1 MKPIDPRLLRYARA
15 TRLFLVAV
23 VGLGAVG
30 AGLVIAQAMLIAEV
44 VVGAFQQ
51 GQSVTELRTPLLLL
65 ASVAVGRSVVA
76 WLTELAA
83 HRASAAVKSELRGR
97 LLDRAAALGPGWLSG
112 QRTGSLVTLATRG
125 VDALDDYFSRYLPQL
140 GLAVVVPV
148 AVLARIVTEDWVSA
162 GIIIGTLPLIP
173 LFMMLIGWATQSRM
187 DGQWRL
193 LSRLSGHFLDVV
205 AGLPTLKVFGRAKAQ
220 AESIRRITGEYRQAT
235 LRTLRIAFLSS
246 FALEL
251 LATLSVALVA
261 VTIGMR
267 LVHGDMDLSIGLVI
281 LILAPEA
288 YLPLRQVGA
297 QYHAAAEGL
306 AAAEEIFTVLET
318 PVLASGTGAVPAG
331 AVAFEGVTVRYPGRS
346 VDAVDDVSFSVEP
359 GETVALVGPSGV
371 GKSTLL
377 NVLLGFVRPTEGRV
391 RIGGADL
398 ADLDLEEWRSRIAW
412 VPQRPHLYAGTI
424 ADNVRLARPDAEE
437 SAVRRALRDAGA
449 LEFVDALP
457 EGADTVLGEDGAGL
471 SAGQRQRLALA
482 RAFLADRPVLLLDEP
497 TAALDGATEAEV
509 VAAVRRLAVGR
520 TVLLVVHRPALLE
533 VADRV
538 VRLEGASSVG
548 HRGDARPTREL
559 RPLTSHPRPPAT
571 RLAQLERGP
580 EGAGVDGSGHGLRGA
595 AEVGRLG
602 SGPEGAEVGR
612 LGSGPEGLRVG
623 RQGSGP
629 EGVGVGP
636 SEREA
641 VGQDPRGRG
650 VLGRVRGLAGDRRG
664 RLGVALLL
672 GTLAVGSAVGLM
684 ATSGWLISR
693 ASQQPPVLYL
703 MVAVTATR
711 AFGIGRAVFRYAER
725 LVSHDAVLRMLA
737 DTRVAVY
744 RRLERLAP
752 AGLRTTRRGDLLT
765 RLVADVDALQDYWLR
780 WLLPAGVAVAV
791 SAASVGFTAWLLPE
805 AGAALAVGL
814 LAAGVG
820 VPLVT
825 ATAARR
831 AERRLAPARAVLA
844 TRVTDLLT
852 GTAEL
857 AVAGALPAR
866 TDAARR
872 ADGTLTRIASRS
884 AAVTALGDGLTA
896 LVSGLTVTA
905 GALLGA
911 QAVSAGRLG
920 GVAMAVVV
928 LTPLAAFEAV
938 LGLPLAVRYRQRVRR
953 SAERV
958 YEVLD
963 APEPVREPER
973 PRQAPASPFPLV
985 LKQLTARYEGQ
996 RREAL
1001 AGFDLTLEQGRRI
1014 AVVGTSG
1021 AGKTTLAQVL
1031 LRFLDPQAGSYT
1043 LAGADACA
1051 VAGDDVRRLV
1061 GLCAQDAH
1069 LFDSSV
1075 RENLLLARK
1084 DAGEADLRGALAR
1097 ARLLDWVEG
1106 LPDGLDT
1113 LVGEH
1118 GARLSGGQRQRLA
1131 LARALLADFP
1141 VLVLDEPAEH
1151 LDLATADA
1159 LTADL
1164 LAATEGRTTLLITHR
1179 LAGLDAVDEVI
1190 VLDAGRVVQRGPY
1203 AELAA
1208 VDGPLRAMARREAEA
1223 ESLVGVG

>member
-1 MKPIDPRLLRYARA
+1 MFHVKPIDPRLLRYARA

-30 AGLVIAQAMLIAEV
+30 AALVIAQAMLIAEV
-44 VVGAFQQ
+44 VVGAFQH
-51 GQSVTELRTPLLLL
+51 GMPVAELRTPLLLL
-65 ASVAVGRSVVA
+65 AAVAAGRALVS
-76 WLTELAA
+76 WLTELGA

-97 LLDRAAALGPGWLSG
+97 LLERAVALGPGWLSG
-112 QRTGSLVTLATRG
+112 QRTGSLVALATRG

-162 GIIIGTLPLIP
+162 AIIVATLPLIP
-173 LFMMLIGWATQSRM
+173 VFMILIGWATQSRM
-187 DGQWRL
+187 DHQWRL

-220 AESIRRITGEYRQAT
+220 AESIKRITGEYRQAT
-235 LRTLRIAFLSS
+235 MRTLRIAFISS

-251 LATLSVALVA
+251 LSTLSVALVA

-267 LVHGDMDLSIGLVI
+267 LVHGEMDLYIGLVI
-281 LILAPEA
+281 LVLAPEA

-306 AAAEEIFTVLET
+306 AAAEEIFAVLET
-318 PVLASGTGAVPAG
+318 PVPASGTAAVPAG
-331 AVAFEGVTVRYPGRS
+331 RIAFEGLTIRYPGRAEN
-346 VDAVDDVSFSVEP
+346 AVSDVSFAVEP
-359 GETVALVGPSGV
+359 GETVALVGPSGA

-377 NVLLGFVRPTEGRV
+377 HALLGFVPVDGGRV
-391 RIGGADL
+391 RVGGTDL
-398 ADLDLEEWRSRIAW
+398 ADVDLEQWRSRIAW
-412 VPQRPHLYAGTI
+412 VPQRPQLFAGTI
-424 ADNVRLARPDAEE
+424 AANVRLARPDADDD
-437 SAVRRALRDAGA
+437 AVRQALEDAGA
-449 LEFVDALP
+449 LEFVDVLP
-457 EGADTVLGEDGAGL
+457 TGIDTELGEDGAGL

-509 VAAVRRLAVGR
+509 VEAVRRLAVGR
-520 TVLLVVHRPALLE
+520 TVLLVVHRPALLG

-538 VRLEGASSVG
+538 VRVEEAVG
-548 HRGDARPTREL
+548 
-559 RPLTSHPRPPAT
+559 
-571 RLAQLERGP
+571 
-580 EGAGVDGSGHGLRGA
+580 GAGVGETVVCDITLTEQVIAEPVVPVAPIAHAEA
-595 AEVGRLG
+595 AEPVAPPEPAAPSKPSTLDRLSKSPSLDRLSKPASLNEPSSSVLTRVRAM
-602 SGPEGAEVGR
+602 SGP
-612 LGSGPEGLRVG
+612 
-623 RQGSGP
+623 
-629 EGVGVGP
+629 
-636 SEREA
+636 
-641 VGQDPRGRG
+641 
-650 VLGRVRGLAGDRRG
+650 RRG
-664 RLGVALLL
+664 RLGLALLL
-672 GTLAVGSAVGLM
+672 GSLALGSAVGLM

-752 AGLRTTRRGDLLT
+752 AGLRRTRRGDLLS

-780 WLLPAGVAVAV
+780 WLLPAG
-791 SAASVGFTAWLLPE
+791 SAALVSTASVAFTTWLLPE

-814 LAAGVG
+814 VAAGVG

-825 ATAARR
+825 GAVARR
-831 AERRLAPARAVLA
+831 AERRLAPARGVLA

-857 AVAGALPAR
+857 TVAGALPAR
-866 TDAARR
+866 TAEARR
-872 ADGTLTRIASRS
+872 ADGTLTRIASR
-884 AAVTALGDGLTA
+884 AATATALGDGLTA
-896 LVSGLTVTA
+896 LISGLTVAAAALA
-905 GALLGA
+905 GAQGVA
-911 QAVSAGRLG
+911 DGRLN

-938 LGLPLAVRYRQRVRR
+938 LGLPLAVQYRQRVRR

-963 APEPVREPER
+963 APEPVREPQQ

-985 LKQLTARYEGQ
+985 LRGLTARHAGQ
-996 RREAL
+996 DRDAL
-1001 AGFDLTLEQGRRI
+1001 TGLDLTLDEGRRI
-1014 AVVGTSG
+1014 AVVGPSG
-1021 AGKTTLAQVL
+1021 SGKTTLAQTL
-1031 LRFLDPQAGSYT
+1031 LRFLDAGAGSYT
-1043 LAGADACA
+1043 LAGVDAYA
-1051 VAGDDVRRLV
+1051 LDGDDVRRLV

-1075 RENLLLARK
+1075 RENLLLAK
-1084 DAGEADLRGALAR
+1084 KGAGEDELRDALRR
-1097 ARLLDWVEG
+1097 ARLLDWADS

-1118 GARLSGGQRQRLA
+1118 GARMSGGQRQRLA

-1141 VLVLDEPAEH
+1141 VLILDEPAEH
-1151 LDLATADA
+1151 LDLPTADA

-1179 LAGLDAVDEVI
+1179 LAGLEAVDEVV
-1190 VLDAGRVVQRGPY
+1190 VLDQGLVAQRGTY

-1208 VDGPLRAMARREAEA
+1208 VPGPLRRMVEREAEA
-1223 ESLVGVG
+1223 ESLVGAA

>member
-15 TRLFLVAV
+15 TRFFLMAV
-23 VGLGAVG
+23 VGLGAAG
-30 AGLVIAQAMLIAEV
+30 AALVIAQAMLIAEV
-44 VVGAFQQ
+44 VVGAFQH
-51 GQSVTELRTPLLLL
+51 GHSASELRTPLVLL
-65 ASVAVGRSVVA
+65 VAVAIGRAVVS

-97 LLDRAAALGPGWLSG
+97 LLERAAALGPGWLSG
-112 QRTGSLVTLATRG
+112 QRTGSLVALATRG

-162 GIIIGTLPLIP
+162 AIIVVTLPLIP
-173 LFMMLIGWATQSRM
+173 VFMALIGWATRSQM
-187 DGQWRL
+187 DRQWRL

-235 LRTLRIAFLSS
+235 MRTLRIAFLSS

-251 LATLSVALVA
+251 LATISVALVA

-267 LVHGDMDLSIGLVI
+267 LVHGDMDLYVGLVI
-281 LILAPEA
+281 LVLAPEA

-306 AAAEEIFTVLET
+306 AAAEEIFSVLET
-318 PVLASGTGAVPAG
+318 PVPTTGSL
-331 AVAFEGVTVRYPGRS
+331 VAPEGEIGFEGVTVRYPGRS
-346 VDAVDDVSFSVEP
+346 GDAVSDVSFTVEP

-377 NVLLGFVRPTEGRV
+377 NVLLGFVEPVAGRV
-391 RIGGADL
+391 RIGGVDL
-398 ADLDLEEWRSRIAW
+398 AEADVEEWRSRVAW
-412 VPQRPHLYAGTI
+412 VPQRPHLYAGSI
-424 ADNVRLARPDAEE
+424 AENVRLARLDADDA
-437 SAVRRALRDAGA
+437 AVRRALADAGA

-457 EGADTVLGEDGAGL
+457 DGVGTLLGEDGSGL

-497 TAALDGATEAEV
+497 TASLDGATEAEV

-538 VRLEGASSVG
+538 VRLEAAASVVATGSVHG
-548 HRGDARPTREL
+548 EGVKELPTVE
-559 RPLTSHPRPPAT
+559 
-571 RLAQLERGP
+571 
-580 EGAGVDGSGHGLRGA
+580 
-595 AEVGRLG
+595 
-602 SGPEGAEVGR
+602 
-612 LGSGPEGLRVG
+612 PEGL
-623 RQGSGP
+623 P
-629 EGVGVGP
+629 AAATE
-636 SEREA
+636 EA
-641 VGQDPRGRG
+641 HAAPPRRGG
-650 VLGRVRGLAGDRRG
+650 VLARVRATAGPRSG
-664 RLGVALLL
+664 RFALALLL
-672 GTLAVGSAVGLM
+672 GSLALGSAVGLM

-693 ASQQPPVLYL
+693 ASQQPPVMYL
-703 MVAVTATR
+703 MLAVTATR

-752 AGLRTTRRGDLLT
+752 AGLRTVRRGDLLS

-780 WLLPAGVAVAV
+780 WLLPAGAALLV

-805 AGAALAVGL
+805 AGAALAAGL

-820 VPLVT
+820 VPLLTGAV
-825 ATAARR
+825 ARR
-831 AERRLAPARAVLA
+831 AEHRLSPARGALA

-852 GTAEL
+852 GTPEL
-857 AVAGALPAR
+857 TVAGALPTR
-866 TDAARR
+866 TAEARR
-872 ADGTLTRIASRS
+872 ADTVLTRIASR
-884 AAVTALGDGLTA
+884 AATATALGDGLTA
-896 LVSGLTVTA
+896 LATGLTVA
-905 GALLGA
+905 AAALVGA
-911 QAVSAGRLG
+911 QAVADGRLS

-938 LGLPLAVRYRQRVRR
+938 LGLPLAVQYRQRVRR

-963 APEPVREPER
+963 APDPVREPEV
-973 PRQAPASPFPLV
+973 PQPVPASPFPLRV
-985 LKQLTARYEGQ
+985 RGLRARHAGQ
-996 RREAL
+996 DRDAL
-1001 AGFDLTLEQGRRI
+1001 AGLDLTLEQGRRV
-1014 AVVGTSG
+1014 AVVGPSG
-1021 AGKTTLAQVL
+1021 SGKTTLAQVL
-1031 LRFLDPQAGSYT
+1031 LRFLDAEAGTYT
-1043 LAGADACA
+1043 LGGTDAYGMD
-1051 VAGDDVRRLV
+1051 GDDVRRLV

-1069 LFDSSV
+1069 LFDSTV

-1084 DAGEADLRGALAR
+1084 NATETELRDALAR
-1097 ARLLDWVEG
+1097 ARLLEWADG

-1113 LVGEH
+1113 LIGEH

-1151 LDLATADA
+1151 LDLPTADA

-1179 LAGLDAVDEVI
+1179 LAGLAAVDEVI
-1190 VLDAGRVVQRGPY
+1190 VLAAGRVAQRGAY
-1203 AELAA
+1203 AELS
-1208 VDGPLRAMARREAEA
+1208 VVEGPFREMLEREAA
-1223 ESLVGVG
+1223 GDLLAGAAAR

>member
-15 TRLFLVAV
+15 TRHFLMAV

-30 AGLVIAQAMLIAEV
+30 AVLVIAQAMLIAEV
-44 VVGAFQQ
+44 VVGAFEQ
-51 GQSVTELRTPLLLL
+51 GKPVAELRTPLLLL
-65 ASVAVGRSVVA
+65 VAVALGRALIA
-76 WLTELAA
+76 WLTELSA
-83 HRASAAVKSELRGR
+83 HRAGAAVKSELRSR
-97 LLDRAAALGPGWLSG
+97 LLERAARLGPGWLSG
-112 QRTGSLVTLATRG
+112 QRTGSLIALATRG

-162 GIIIGTLPLIP
+162 AIIVGTLPLIP
-173 LFMMLIGWATQSRM
+173 VFMMLIGWATQSRM
-187 DGQWRL
+187 DRQWRL

-235 LRTLRIAFLSS
+235 MRTLRIAFISS

-267 LVHGDMDLSIGLVI
+267 LVHGEMDLYTGLVI
-281 LILAPEA
+281 LVLAPEA

-297 QYHAAAEGL
+297 QFHAAAEGL
-306 AAAEEIFTVLET
+306 AAAEEIFEVLET
-318 PVLASGTGAVPAG
+318 PLPVSGTGAVPAG
-331 AVAFEGVTVRYPGRS
+331 DVAFEGVTVRYPGRS
-346 VDAVDDVSFSVEP
+346 GDAVSDVSFTVAP
-359 GETVALVGPSGV
+359 GETVALVGPSGA

-377 NVLLGFVRPTEGRV
+377 NALLGFVPPTEGRV
-391 RIGGADL
+391 SVGGADL
-398 ADLDLEEWRSRIAW
+398 ADIDLEQWRSRIAW
-412 VPQRPHLYAGTI
+412 VPQHPHLYAGTI
-424 ADNVRLARPDAEE
+424 AENVRLACPDADDA
-437 SAVRRALRDAGA
+437 AVRRALGDAGA

-457 EGADTVLGEDGAGL
+457 AGAGTVLGEDGVGL

-482 RAFLADRPVLLLDEP
+482 RAFVADRPVLLLDEP
-497 TAALDGATEAEV
+497 TAALDGETEAEV
-509 VAAVRRLAVGR
+509 VAAVRRLAAGR
-520 TVLLVVHRPALLE
+520 TVLLVVHRPALLA

-538 VRLEGASSVG
+538 VRLEATDTV
-548 HRGDARPTREL
+548 ARAE
-559 RPLTSHPRPPAT
+559 A
-571 RLAQLERGP
+571 RGP
-580 EGAGVDGSGHGLRGA
+580 AAAPQPSGMVAEGHVVDAVQETRTAPAGG
-595 AEVGRLG
+595 
-602 SGPEGAEVGR
+602 
-612 LGSGPEGLRVG
+612 
-623 RQGSGP
+623 
-629 EGVGVGP
+629 
-636 SEREA
+636 
-641 VGQDPRGRG
+641 G
-650 VLGRVRGLAGDRRG
+650 VLARVRDMAGARRG
-664 RLGVALLL
+664 RLGLALLL
-672 GTLAVGSAVGLM
+672 GSLALGSAVGLM

-703 MVAVTATR
+703 MMAVTATR

-780 WLLPAGVAVAV
+780 WLLPAASAVVV
-791 SAASVGFTAWLLPE
+791 SAGSVAFTAWLLPE
-805 AGAALAVGL
+805 AGAVLAAGL
-814 LAAGVG
+814 LAAGAG
-820 VPLVT
+820 VPLITGAV
-825 ATAARR
+825 ARR
-831 AERRLAPARAVLA
+831 AERRLAPARGVLA
-844 TRVTDLLT
+844 TRAADLLT

-857 AVAGALPAR
+857 TLAGALPAR
-866 TDAARR
+866 TAAVRE
-872 ADGTLTRIASRS
+872 ADSVLTRIASR
-884 AAVTALGDGLTA
+884 AATATSLGGGLTA
-896 LVSGLTVTA
+896 LVSGLTVA
-905 GALLGA
+905 AAALVGA
-911 QAVSAGRLG
+911 QAVDAGRLS
-920 GVAMAVVV
+920 GVTMAVVV

-938 LGLPLAVRYRQRVRR
+938 LGLPLAVQYRQRVRR

-963 APEPVREPER
+963 APEPVREPEL
-973 PRQAPASPFPLV
+973 PRQAPVSPFPLV
-985 LKQLTARYEGQ
+985 LRGLSARHTGQ
-996 RREAL
+996 DRDAL
-1001 AGFDLTLEQGRRI
+1001 AGVDLMVEQGRRI
-1014 AVVGTSG
+1014 AVVGPSG
-1021 AGKTTLAQVL
+1021 SGKTTLAQVL
-1031 LRFLDPQAGSYT
+1031 LRFLDCGAGSYT
-1043 LAGADACA
+1043 VGGVDAYA
-1051 VAGDDVRRLV
+1051 LNGDDIRRLV

-1075 RENLLLARK
+1075 RENLLLAKK
-1084 DAGEADLRGALAR
+1084 DATEDDLRDALAR
-1097 ARLLDWVEG
+1097 VRLLEWADG
-1106 LPDGLDT
+1106 LSDGLDT

-1151 LDLATADA
+1151 LDLPTADA

-1179 LAGLDAVDEVI
+1179 LAGLDAVDEVV
-1190 VLDAGRVVQRGPY
+1190 VLDEGRVVQRGAY

-1208 VDGPLRAMARREAEA
+1208 EEGALREMVEREEAAEL
-1223 ESLVGVG
+1223 LVGLR

>member
-30 AGLVIAQAMLIAEV
+30 AGLVIAQAMLVAEI
-44 VVGAFQQ
+44 VVGAFQH
-51 GQSVTELRTPLLLL
+51 GESATGLRTPLLLL
-65 ASVAVGRSVVA
+65 AAVAVGRSLVA

-83 HRASAAVKSELRGR
+83 HRAGAAVKSELRGR

-162 GIIIGTLPLIP
+162 AIIVGTLPLIP

-187 DGQWRL
+187 DRQWRL

-267 LVHGDMDLSIGLVI
+267 LVHGDMDLYIGLVI
-281 LILAPEA
+281 LVLAPEA

-306 AAAEEIFTVLET
+306 AAAEEIFSVLET
-318 PVLASGTGAVPAG
+318 PVPASGTGAVPAG
-331 AVAFEGVTVRYPGRS
+331 ALAFEDVGVRYPGRS
-346 VDAVDDVSFSVEP
+346 SDAVTGVSFRVEP
-359 GETVALVGPSGV
+359 GETVALVGPSGA

-377 NVLLGFVRPTEGRV
+377 SVLLGFVRPTGGRV
-391 RIGGADL
+391 RVGGADL
-398 ADLDLEEWRSRIAW
+398 AGLDLAEWRSRIAW

-424 ADNVRLARPDAEE
+424 AENVRLARPGADDG
-437 SAVRRALRDAGA
+437 AVRRALRDAGA
-449 LEFVDALP
+449 WEFVAALP
-457 EGADTVLGEDGAGL
+457 DGVDTVLGEDGAGL

-497 TAALDGATEAEV
+497 TAALDGATEADV
-509 VAAVRRLAVGR
+509 VAAVRRLAAGR

-538 VRLEGASSVG
+538 VRLGGAEV
-548 HRGDARPTREL
+548 AK
-559 RPLTSHPRPPAT
+559 PPVDGRT
-571 RLAQLERGP
+571 PPEDEPKGMLPGGP
-580 EGAGVDGSGHGLRGA
+580 ESGPDG
-595 AEVGRLG
+595 GRLG
-602 SGPEGAEVGR
+602 GDAAPAGARAARRDGAPAGASGAGPDGGAG
-612 LGSGPEGLRVG
+612 
-623 RQGSGP
+623 
-629 EGVGVGP
+629 
-636 SEREA
+636 
-641 VGQDPRGRG
+641 PRGRS
-650 VLGRVRGLAGDRRG
+650 VLARVRALGGGARG
-664 RLGVALLL
+664 RLAGALML
-672 GTLAVGSAVGLM
+672 GSLALGSAVGLM
-684 ATSGWLISR
+684 ATSGWLISQ

-752 AGLRTTRRGDLLT
+752 AGLRGTRRGDLLT
-765 RLVADVDALQDYWLR
+765 RLVADVDAFQDYWLR
-780 WLLPAGVAVAV
+780 WLLPAGVAAAV

-805 AGAALAVGL
+805 AGAVLAAGL

-820 VPLVT
+820 VPLL
-825 ATAARR
+825 TAAVARR
-831 AERRLAPARAVLA
+831 TERRLAPARGVLA
-844 TRVTDLLT
+844 TWVTELLT

-857 AVAGALPAR
+857 TVAGALPAR

-872 ADGTLTRIASRS
+872 ADRTLTGIAAR
-884 AAVTALGDGLTA
+884 AAAATGLGDGLTT
-896 LVSGLTVTA
+896 LISGLTVTA
-905 GALLGA
+905 TAVCGA
-911 QAVSAGRLG
+911 QAVAAGRLG

-938 LGLPLAVRYRQRVRR
+938 LGLPLAVRHRQRVRR

-958 YEVLD
+958 YEILD
-963 APEPVREPER
+963 AAEPVREPEQPR
-973 PRQAPASPFPLV
+973 PAPVTPFPVV
-985 LKQLTARYEGQ
+985 LKGVAARYEGQ

-1001 AGFDLTLEQGRRI
+1001 AGLDLTLERGRRI
-1014 AVVGTSG
+1014 AVVGASG
-1021 AGKTTLAQVL
+1021 SGKTTLAQVL
-1031 LRFLDPQAGSYT
+1031 LRFLDPRAGSYT
-1043 LAGADACA
+1043 LAGVDACA
-1051 VAGDDVRRLV
+1051 VAGDHVRRLV

-1084 DAGEADLRGALAR
+1084 DATETELRGALAR
-1097 ARLLDWVEG
+1097 ARLLDWVQS

-1131 LARALLADFP
+1131 LARALLAGFP

-1203 AELAA
+1203 RRLLAE
-1208 VDGPLRAMARREAEA
+1208 DGPLREMAVRESEAEA
-1223 ESLVGVG
+1223 PAGAR

>member
-1 MKPIDPRLLRYARA
+1 MFHVKPIDPRLLRYARA
-15 TRLFLVAV
+15 TRLFLIAV

-30 AGLVIAQAMLIAEV
+30 AVMVIAQAMLIAEA
-44 VVGAFQQ
+44 VVGAFQH
-51 GQSVTELRTPLLLL
+51 GMSAAELRTPLTLL
-65 ASVAVGRSVVA
+65 VAVAIGRAVVA

-97 LLDRAAALGPGWLSG
+97 LLERATELGPDWLSG
-112 QRTGSLVTLATRG
+112 QRTGSLVALATRG

-140 GLAVVVPV
+140 GLAVVVPI

-162 GIIIGTLPLIP
+162 AIIVGTLPLIP
-173 LFMMLIGWATQSRM
+173 IFMMLIGWATQSRM
-187 DGQWRL
+187 DRQWRM

-220 AESIRRITGEYRQAT
+220 AESIRRITDEYRRAT
-235 LRTLRIAFLSS
+235 MRTLRIAFISS

-251 LATLSVALVA
+251 LSTLSVALVA

-267 LVHGDMDLSIGLVI
+267 LVHGDMHLYDGLVI
-281 LILAPEA
+281 LVLAPEA

-306 AAAEEIFTVLET
+306 SAAEEIFEVLET
-318 PVLASGTGAVPAG
+318 PAPASGSAAVPTGAVS
-331 AVAFEGVTVRYPGRS
+331 FEGVSVRYPGRS
-346 VDAVDDVSFSVEP
+346 SDAVSDVSFAVEP
-359 GETVALVGPSGV
+359 GETVALVGPSGA

-377 NVLLGFVRPTEGRV
+377 NALLGFVRPAEGRILV
-391 RIGGADL
+391 GGADL
-398 ADLDLEEWRSRIAW
+398 AELDLEEWRSRIAW

-424 ADNVRLARPDAEE
+424 AENVRLARPDADDA
-437 SAVRRALRDAGA
+437 AVRRALGNAGA

-457 EGADTVLGEDGAGL
+457 QGVETVLGEDGVGL

-497 TAALDGATEAEV
+497 TAALDGAAEAAV
-509 VAAVRRLAVGR
+509 VEAVRRLAVGR
-520 TVLLVVHRPALLE
+520 TVLLVVHRPALLG

-538 VRLEGASSVG
+538 VRLSEAVAPVSAEALPKASV
-548 HRGDARPTREL
+548 D
-559 RPLTSHPRPPAT
+559 RPL
-571 RLAQLERGP
+571 E
-580 EGAGVDGSGHGLRGA
+580 
-595 AEVGRLG
+595 
-602 SGPEGAEVGR
+602 
-612 LGSGPEGLRVG
+612 
-623 RQGSGP
+623 
-629 EGVGVGP
+629 
-636 SEREA
+636 
-641 VGQDPRGRG
+641 QDPDSGSASEDAGTVPLTAAKRG
-650 VLGRVRGLAGDRRG
+650 VLARVRAMSGPRRG
-664 RLGVALLL
+664 RLVLALVL
-672 GTLAVGSAVGLM
+672 GSLALGSAVGLM

-752 AGLRTTRRGDLLT
+752 AGLRRTRRGDLLS

-780 WLLPAGVAVAV
+780 WLLPAAAATVV
-791 SAASVGFTAWLLPE
+791 SAGAVGFTAWLLPE
-805 AGAALAVGL
+805 AGAVLAAGL
-814 LAAGVG
+814 LAAGAG
-820 VPLVT
+820 VPFLTGAV
-825 ATAARR
+825 ARR
-831 AERRLAPARAVLA
+831 AERRLAPARGELA

-857 AVAGALPAR
+857 TVAGALPSR
-866 TDAARR
+866 TAEARR
-872 ADGTLTRIASRS
+872 ADGTLTRIASRAAS
-884 AAVTALGDGLTA
+884 ATALGDGLTA
-896 LVSGLTVTA
+896 LICGLTVAATA
-905 GALLGA
+905 LVGA
-911 QAVSAGRLG
+911 QGVADGRLG
-920 GVAMAVVV
+920 GVTMAVVV

-938 LGLPLAVRYRQRVRR
+938 LGLPLAVQYRQRVRK

-963 APEPVREPER
+963 APEPVREPAR
-973 PRQAPASPFPLV
+973 PRQAPASPFPV
-985 LKQLTARYEGQ
+985 AVTGLTARHAGQ
-996 RREAL
+996 DRDAL
-1001 AGFDLTLEQGRRI
+1001 AGLDLTLDKGRRI
-1014 AVVGTSG
+1014 AVVGPSG
-1021 AGKTTLAQVL
+1021 SGKTTLAQVL
-1031 LRFLDPQAGSYT
+1031 LRFLDADAGSYT
-1043 LAGADACA
+1043 LGGVDAHA
-1051 VAGDDVRRLV
+1051 LDGDDVRRLV

-1084 DAGEADLRGALAR
+1084 DATEADLRDALHR
-1097 ARLLDWVEG
+1097 ARLLDWADG

-1151 LDLATADA
+1151 LDLPTADA

-1179 LAGLDAVDEVI
+1179 LAGLEAVDEVV
-1190 VLDAGRVVQRGPY
+1190 VLDEGRLVQRGTF

-1208 VDGPLRAMARREAEA
+1208 GDGPLRGMVEREEQADL
-1223 ESLVGVG
+1223 LVGAP

>member
-15 TRLFLVAV
+15 TRGFLVAV
-23 VGLGAVG
+23 VALGAVG
-30 AGLVIAQAMLIAEV
+30 AGLVIAQAMLIAEI
-44 VVGAFQQ
+44 VVGAFQHRMAVS
-51 GQSVTELRTPLLLL
+51 GLVTPLLLL
-65 ASVAVGRSVVA
+65 VVVAVGRALVG

-97 LLDRAAALGPGWLSG
+97 LLERSAQLGPGWLSG
-112 QRTGSLVTLATRG
+112 QRTGSLVALATRG

-162 GIIIGTLPLIP
+162 AIIVGTLPLIP
-173 LFMMLIGWATQSRM
+173 VFMVLIGWATQSRM
-187 DGQWRL
+187 DRQWRL

-220 AESIRRITGEYRQAT
+220 AESIRRITGEYRRAT
-235 LRTLRIAFLSS
+235 MRTLRIAFISS

-251 LATLSVALVA
+251 LATISVALVA

-267 LVHGDMDLSIGLVI
+267 LVHGEMDLYIGLVI

-306 AAAEEIFTVLET
+306 AAAEEIFAVLET
-318 PVLASGTGAVPAG
+318 SVPAPGSKAVREG
-331 AVAFEGVTVRYPGRS
+331 ALAFEGVTVRYPGRS
-346 VDAVDDVSFSVEP
+346 ADAVSEVSFTVEP
-359 GETVALVGPSGV
+359 GETVALVGPSGA

-377 NVLLGFVRPTEGRV
+377 HVLLGFVPPAEGRV
-391 RIGGADL
+391 RVGGVDLAEADL
-398 ADLDLEEWRSRIAW
+398 EQWRSRVAW
-412 VPQRPHLYAGTI
+412 VPQRPHLFAGTI
-424 ADNVRLARPDAEE
+424 AENVRLARPDADDE
-437 SAVRRALRDAGA
+437 AVRRALRDAGA

-457 EGADTVLGEDGAGL
+457 EGVGTRLGEDGTGL

-509 VAAVRRLAVGR
+509 VAAVRRLAAGR
-520 TVLLVVHRPALLE
+520 TVLLVVHRPALLG

-538 VRLEGASSVG
+538 VRLAEPEATAAPSAPAALHGARSAEAELPVPAMSAVPVVPAVSV
-548 HRGDARPTREL
+548 DE
-559 RPLTSHPRPPAT
+559 PA
-571 RLAQLERGP
+571 
-580 EGAGVDGSGHGLRGA
+580 SG
-595 AEVGRLG
+595 
-602 SGPEGAEVGR
+602 
-612 LGSGPEGLRVG
+612 
-623 RQGSGP
+623 
-629 EGVGVGP
+629 
-636 SEREA
+636 
-641 VGQDPRGRG
+641 G
-650 VLGRVRGLAGDRRG
+650 VLARVRAMSGARRG
-664 RLGVALLL
+664 RLGLALLL
-672 GTLAVGSAVGLM
+672 GSLALGSAVGLM

-737 DTRVAVY
+737 DTRVAVF

-752 AGLRTTRRGDLLT
+752 AGLREARRGDLLS

-780 WLLPAGVAVAV
+780 WLLPAGAAVVV

-805 AGAALAVGL
+805 AGAVLAAGL
-814 LAAGVG
+814 LAAGAG
-820 VPLVT
+820 VPLITGAV
-825 ATAARR
+825 ARR
-831 AERRLAPARAVLA
+831 AEHRLAPARGVLA

-857 AVAGALPAR
+857 TVAGALPAR
-866 TDAARR
+866 TAEARE
-872 ADGTLTRIASRS
+872 ADGALTRIASR
-884 AAVTALGDGLTA
+884 AATATALGDGLTA

-905 GALLGA
+905 AALLGA
-911 QAVSAGRLG
+911 QAVAAGRLD
-920 GVAMAVVV
+920 GVTMAVVV

-938 LGLPLAVRYRQRVRR
+938 LGLPLAVQYRQRVRR

-963 APEPVREPER
+963 APEPVREPEQ
-973 PRQAPASPFPLV
+973 PRQSPASPFPLQV
-985 LKQLTARYEGQ
+985 RGLTARHVGQ
-996 RREAL
+996 ERHAL
-1001 AGFDLTLEQGRRI
+1001 AGLDLTLEEGRRV
-1014 AVVGTSG
+1014 AVVGASG
-1021 AGKTTLAQVL
+1021 SGKTTLAQVL
-1031 LRFLDPQAGSYT
+1031 LRFLDAEAGSYT
-1043 LAGADACA
+1043 LAGVDAYA
-1051 VAGDDVRRLV
+1051 LLGDDVRGLV

-1069 LFDSSV
+1069 LFDSSL

-1084 DAGEADLRGALAR
+1084 DATEDELRGALGR
-1097 ARLLDWVEG
+1097 ARLLKWADS

-1131 LARALLADFP
+1131 LARALLAGFP

-1151 LDLATADA
+1151 LDLPTADA

-1179 LAGLDAVDEVI
+1179 LAGLEAVDEVL
-1190 VLDAGRVVQRGPY
+1190 VLEHGRVVQRGPY
-1203 AELAA
+1203 AELVSA
-1208 VDGPLRAMARREAEA
+1208 DGPLRDMAEREAAA
-1223 ESLVGVG
+1223 ESLVGAP

>member
-1 MKPIDPRLLRYARA
+1 MLRYARA
-15 TRLFLVAV
+15 TRVFLVAV
-23 VGLGAVG
+23 VALGAVG

-44 VVGAFQQ
+44 VVGAFQHRMAV
-51 GQSVTELRTPLLLL
+51 SELGTPLLLL
-65 ASVAVGRSVVA
+65 VAVAVGRALVG

-97 LLDRAAALGPGWLSG
+97 LLERSAQLGPGWLSG
-112 QRTGSLVTLATRG
+112 QRTGSLVALATRG

-162 GIIIGTLPLIP
+162 AIIVGTLPLIP
-173 LFMMLIGWATQSRM
+173 VFMVLIGWATQSRM
-187 DGQWRL
+187 DRQWRL

-220 AESIRRITGEYRQAT
+220 AESIRRITGEYRHAT
-235 LRTLRIAFLSS
+235 MRTLRIAFISS

-251 LATLSVALVA
+251 LATISVALVA

-267 LVHGDMDLSIGLVI
+267 LVHGEMDLYIGLVI

-306 AAAEEIFTVLET
+306 AAAEEIFEVLET
-318 PVLASGTGAVPAG
+318 PVPASGSGAVPAG
-331 AVAFEGVTVRYPGRS
+331 ALAFEGVTVRYPGRS
-346 VDAVDDVSFSVEP
+346 AEAVSDVSFTVEP
-359 GETVALVGPSGV
+359 GETVALVGPSGA

-377 NVLLGFVRPTEGRV
+377 HVLLGFVPPAEGRV
-391 RIGGADL
+391 RVGGADL
-398 ADLDLEEWRSRIAW
+398 ADVDLEQWRSRIAW

-424 ADNVRLARPDAEE
+424 AENVRLARPEADDD
-437 SAVRRALRDAGA
+437 AVRRALRDAGA
-449 LEFVDALP
+449 LEFVEALP

-509 VAAVRRLAVGR
+509 VAAVRRLAAGR
-520 TVLLVVHRPALLE
+520 TVLLVVHRPALLG

-538 VRLEGASSVG
+538 VRLAEPETAAVPVASAAVRIPGTVSVE
-548 HRGDARPTREL
+548 AELPSAVSPTE
-559 RPLTSHPRPPAT
+559 PGSSPAS
-571 RLAQLERGP
+571 
-580 EGAGVDGSGHGLRGA
+580 D
-595 AEVGRLG
+595 
-602 SGPEGAEVGR
+602 
-612 LGSGPEGLRVG
+612 
-623 RQGSGP
+623 
-629 EGVGVGP
+629 
-636 SEREA
+636 
-641 VGQDPRGRG
+641 G
-650 VLGRVRGLAGDRRG
+650 VLARVRAMSGARRG
-664 RLGVALLL
+664 RLGLALLL
-672 GTLAVGSAVGLM
+672 GSLALGSAVGLM

-737 DTRVAVY
+737 DTRVAVF

-752 AGLRTTRRGDLLT
+752 AGLRRTRRGDLLS

-780 WLLPAGVAVAV
+780 WLLPAGAAVVV

-805 AGAALAVGL
+805 AGAVLAAGL
-814 LAAGVG
+814 LAAGAG

-825 ATAARR
+825 GAVARR
-831 AERRLAPARAVLA
+831 AEHRLAPARGVLA
-844 TRVTDLLT
+844 TRVADLLT

-857 AVAGALPAR
+857 TVAGALPAR
-866 TDAARR
+866 TTQARE
-872 ADGTLTRIASRS
+872 ADGALTRIASR
-884 AAVTALGDGLTA
+884 AATATALGDGLTA
-896 LVSGLTVTA
+896 LISGLTVTA
-905 GALLGA
+905 AALVGA
-911 QAVSAGRLG
+911 QAVAAGRLD
-920 GVAMAVVV
+920 GVTMAVVV

-938 LGLPLAVRYRQRVRR
+938 LGLPLAVQYRQRVRR

-963 APEPVREPER
+963 APEPVAEPAQ
-973 PRQAPASPFPLV
+973 PRQAPASPFPVAVKGLA
-985 LKQLTARYEGQ
+985 ARHAGQ
-996 RREAL
+996 DRDAL
-1001 AGFDLTLEQGRRI
+1001 AGLDLILEEGRRV
-1014 AVVGTSG
+1014 AVVGPSG
-1021 AGKTTLAQVL
+1021 SGKTTLAQVL
-1031 LRFLDPQAGSYT
+1031 LRFLDADAGSYT
-1043 LAGADACA
+1043 LAGVDAYA
-1051 VAGDDVRRLV
+1051 LRGDDVRRLV

-1069 LFDSSV
+1069 LFDSSL
-1075 RENLLLARK
+1075 RENLLLAKK
-1084 DAGEADLRGALAR
+1084 DATEDDLRAALGR
-1097 ARLLDWVEG
+1097 ARLLDWAGG

-1151 LDLATADA
+1151 LDLPTADA

-1179 LAGLDAVDEVI
+1179 LAGLEAVDEVI
-1190 VLDAGRVVQRGPY
+1190 VLDQGRVVQRGAY
-1203 AELAA
+1203 AELVA
-1208 VDGPLRAMARREAEA
+1208 VDGPLREMAEREAA
-1223 ESLVGVG
+1223 SQSLVAAP

>member
-15 TRLFLVAV
+15 TRVFLGAV
-23 VGLGAVG
+23 VALGAVG

-44 VVGAFQQ
+44 VVGAFQHRMA
-51 GQSVTELRTPLLLL
+51 VAELGTPLLLL
-65 ASVAVGRSVVA
+65 AAVAAGRALVG

-97 LLDRAAALGPGWLSG
+97 LLERSVRLGPGWLSG
-112 QRTGSLVTLATRG
+112 QRTGSLVALATRG

-148 AVLARIVTEDWVSA
+148 AVLARVVTEDWVSA
-162 GIIIGTLPLIP
+162 AIIVGTLPLIP
-173 LFMMLIGWATQSRM
+173 VFMVLIGWATQSRM
-187 DGQWRL
+187 DRQWRL

-220 AESIRRITGEYRQAT
+220 AESIRRITGEYRRAT
-235 LRTLRIAFLSS
+235 MRTLRIAFISS

-251 LATLSVALVA
+251 LATISVALVA

-267 LVHGDMDLSIGLVI
+267 LVHGEMDLYIGLVI

-306 AAAEEIFTVLET
+306 AAAEEIFEVLET
-318 PVLASGTGAVPAG
+318 PVPASGSEAVPAG
-331 AVAFEGVTVRYPGRS
+331 ALAFEGVTVRYPGRS
-346 VDAVDDVSFSVEP
+346 ADAVADVSFTVEP
-359 GETVALVGPSGV
+359 GETVALVGPSGA

-377 NVLLGFVRPTEGRV
+377 SVLLGFVRPAEGRV
-391 RIGGADL
+391 RAGGVDL
-398 ADLDLEEWRSRIAW
+398 ADADLEQWRSRIAW

-424 ADNVRLARPDAEE
+424 AENVRLARPDADADDD
-437 SAVRRALRDAGA
+437 AVRRALRDAGA

-457 EGADTVLGEDGAGL
+457 EGAETVLGEDGAGL

-509 VAAVRRLAVGR
+509 VAAVRRLAAGR
-520 TVLLVVHRPALLE
+520 TVLLVVHRPALLG

-538 VRLEGASSVG
+538 VRLAEPETTAVPVARASVHKRGSVEGELPVPVDPAEPDGEAASG
-548 HRGDARPTREL
+548 
-559 RPLTSHPRPPAT
+559 
-571 RLAQLERGP
+571 
-580 EGAGVDGSGHGLRGA
+580 
-595 AEVGRLG
+595 
-602 SGPEGAEVGR
+602 
-612 LGSGPEGLRVG
+612 
-623 RQGSGP
+623 
-629 EGVGVGP
+629 
-636 SEREA
+636 
-641 VGQDPRGRG
+641 G
-650 VLGRVRGLAGDRRG
+650 VLRRVRAMSGARRG
-664 RLGVALLL
+664 RLGLALLL
-672 GTLAVGSAVGLM
+672 GSLALGSAVGLM

-703 MVAVTATR
+703 MMAVTATR

-737 DTRVAVY
+737 DTRVAVF

-752 AGLRTTRRGDLLT
+752 AGLRRTRRGDLLS

-780 WLLPAGVAVAV
+780 WLLPAGAAVVV

-805 AGAALAVGL
+805 AGAVLAAGL

-820 VPLVT
+820 VPLITGAV
-825 ATAARR
+825 ARR
-831 AERRLAPARAVLA
+831 AEHRLAPARGVLA
-844 TRVTDLLT
+844 TRVADLLT

-866 TDAARR
+866 SAEARE
-872 ADGTLTRIASRS
+872 ADGALTRIASR
-884 AAVTALGDGLTA
+884 AATATALGDGLTA
-896 LVSGLTVTA
+896 LISGLTVTA
-905 GALLGA
+905 AALVGA
-911 QAVSAGRLG
+911 QAVAAGRLD
-920 GVAMAVVV
+920 GVTMAVIV
-928 LTPLAAFEAV
+928 LTPLASFEAV
-938 LGLPLAVRYRQRVRR
+938 LGLPLAVQYRQRVRR

-963 APEPVREPER
+963 APEPVGEPVR
-973 PRQAPASPFPLV
+973 PRQAPASPFPV
-985 LKQLTARYEGQ
+985 AVKGLTARYEGQ
-996 RREAL
+996 DRDAL
-1001 AGFDLTLEQGRRI
+1001 AGLDLTLEEGRRV
-1014 AVVGTSG
+1014 AVVGPSG
-1021 AGKTTLAQVL
+1021 SGKTTLAQLL
-1031 LRFLDPQAGSYT
+1031 LRFLDARAGAYT
-1043 LAGADACA
+1043 LAGVDAYA
-1051 VAGDDVRRLV
+1051 LHSDDVRKLV

-1069 LFDSSV
+1069 LFDSSL
-1075 RENLLLARK
+1075 RENLLLAKK
-1084 DAGEADLRGALAR
+1084 DATEDELRAALGR
-1097 ARLLDWVEG
+1097 ARLLDWAEG

-1151 LDLATADA
+1151 LDLPTADA

-1179 LAGLDAVDEVI
+1179 LAGLEAVDEVL
-1190 VLDAGRVVQRGPY
+1190 VLDQGRVVQRGSYP
-1203 AELAA
+1203 ELVTVA
-1208 VDGPLRAMARREAEA
+1208 GPLREMAEREAASEELA
-1223 ESLVGVG
+1223 GAR

>member
-1 MKPIDPRLLRYARA
+1 MKPIDPRLLHYARV

-23 VGLGAVG
+23 VGLGGLG
-30 AGLVIAQAMLIAEV
+30 ALLVIAQAMLIAEI
-44 VVGAFQQ
+44 VVGAFQH
-51 GQSVTELRTPLLLL
+51 GLSVPGLRTPLLLL
-65 ASVAVGRSVVA
+65 AAVAVGRGLVS

-97 LLDRAAALGPGWLSG
+97 LLERATALGPEWLSG
-112 QRTGSLVTLATRG
+112 QRTGSLVALATRG

-162 GIIIGTLPLIP
+162 AIIVGTLPLIP
-173 LFMMLIGWATQSRM
+173 VFMVLIGWATQSRM
-187 DGQWRL
+187 DRQWRL

-235 LRTLRIAFLSS
+235 MRTLRIAFISS

-251 LATLSVALVA
+251 LSTLSVALVA

-267 LVHGDMDLSIGLVI
+267 LVHGEMHLYDGLVI

-288 YLPLRQVGA
+288 YLPLRQVGT

-306 AAAEEIFTVLET
+306 AAAEEIFDVLET
-318 PVLASGTGAVPAG
+318 PAPAKGTAPVPAG
-331 AVAFEGVTVRYPGRS
+331 ALAFEQVTVRYPGRS
-346 VDAVDDVSFSVEP
+346 GDAVTDVSFEIAP
-359 GETVALVGPSGV
+359 GETVALVGPSGA

-377 NVLLGFVRPTEGRV
+377 NVLLGFVRPVEGRV

-398 ADLDLEEWRSRIAW
+398 AEVDLAEYRSRIAW
-412 VPQRPHLYAGTI
+412 VPQWPQLFAGTI
-424 ADNVRLARPDAEE
+424 AENVRLARPDADD
-437 SAVRRALRDAGA
+437 AALRQALADAGA
-449 LEFVDALP
+449 REFVDALP
-457 EGADTVLGEDGAGL
+457 LGADTVLGEDGAGL

-509 VAAVRRLAVGR
+509 VAAVRRLAAGR
-520 TVLLVVHRPALLE
+520 TVLLVVHRPALLG

-538 VRLEGASSVG
+538 VRLAQPTAHDPAEPTGHVPTAPVPTEATARTPGSRVVETGGADAVGVAVTQVSSVG
-548 HRGDARPTREL
+548 
-559 RPLTSHPRPPAT
+559 
-571 RLAQLERGP
+571 RGP
-580 EGAGVDGSGHGLRGA
+580 LARVRAL
-595 AEVGRLG
+595 
-602 SGPEGAEVGR
+602 SGP
-612 LGSGPEGLRVG
+612 
-623 RQGSGP
+623 
-629 EGVGVGP
+629 
-636 SEREA
+636 
-641 VGQDPRGRG
+641 
-650 VLGRVRGLAGDRRG
+650 RRG
-664 RLGVALLL
+664 RLALALLL
-672 GTLAVGSAVGLM
+672 GSLALGSAVGLM

-752 AGLRTTRRGDLLT
+752 AGLRTVRRGDLLA
-765 RLVADVDALQDYWLR
+765 RLVSDVDALQDYWLR
-780 WLLPAGVAVAV
+780 WLLPAGAAGLV

-805 AGAALAVGL
+805 AGAVLAAGL

-820 VPLVT
+820 VPFLTGAV
-825 ATAARR
+825 ARR
-831 AERRLAPARAVLA
+831 AERRLAPARGELS
-844 TRVTDLLT
+844 TRVADLLT

-857 AVAGALPAR
+857 TVAGALPAR
-866 TDAARR
+866 TAAARR
-872 ADGTLTRIASRS
+872 ADGVLTRIASRT
-884 AAVTALGDGLTA
+884 ATATALGDGLTA
-896 LVSGLTVTA
+896 LICGLTVTA
-905 GALLGA
+905 TALVGA
-911 QAVSAGRLG
+911 QAVASGRLG
-920 GVAMAVVV
+920 GVVMAVVV
-928 LTPLAAFEAV
+928 LTPLAVFEAV
-938 LGLPLAVRYRQRVRR
+938 LGLPLAVQYRQRVRR

-963 APEPVREPER
+963 APDPVREPEQG
-973 PRQAPASPFPLV
+973 RQAPASPFPLV
-985 LKQLTARYEGQ
+985 VRGLAARHEGQ
-996 RREAL
+996 DREAL
-1001 AGFDLTLEQGRRI
+1001 TGLDLTLTEGRRI
-1014 AVVGTSG
+1014 AVVGASG
-1021 AGKTTLAQVL
+1021 SGKTTLAQVL
-1031 LRFLDPQAGSYT
+1031 LRFLDAEAGTYT
-1043 LAGADACA
+1043 LAGVDACGLP
-1051 VAGDDVRRLV
+1051 GDDVRRLV

-1075 RENLLLARK
+1075 RENLLLAKK
-1084 DAGEADLRGALAR
+1084 DATEDELRDALRR
-1097 ARLLDWVEG
+1097 ARLLDWAES

-1151 LDLATADA
+1151 LDLPTADA

-1164 LAATEGRTTLLITHR
+1164 LAATQERTTLLITHR
-1179 LAGLDAVDEVI
+1179 LAGLESVDEVV
-1190 VLDAGRVVQRGPY
+1190 VLDEGEVVQRGSY

-1208 VDGPLRAMARREAEA
+1208 VEGPLRRMAERESEAEL
-1223 ESLVGVG
+1223 LVGA

>member
-15 TRLFLVAV
+15 TRLFLMAV
-23 VGLGAVG
+23 VGLGVVG
-30 AGLVIAQAMLIAEV
+30 AALVVAQAMLIAEV
-44 VVGAFQQ
+44 VVGAFQH
-51 GQSVTELRTPLLLL
+51 GLSTGELRTPLLLL
-65 ASVAVGRSVVA
+65 AAVAVGRALIS

-97 LLDRAAALGPGWLSG
+97 LLERAGALGPEWLSG
-112 QRTGSLVTLATRG
+112 QRTGSLIALATRG

-162 GIIIGTLPLIP
+162 AIIVGTLPLIP
-173 LFMMLIGWATQSRM
+173 IFMMLIGWVTQSQM
-187 DGQWRL
+187 DRQWHL

-235 LRTLRIAFLSS
+235 MRTLRIAFISS

-251 LATLSVALVA
+251 LATISVALVA

-267 LVHGDMDLSIGLVI
+267 LVHGEMALYDGLVV

-306 AAAEEIFTVLET
+306 SAAEEIFSVLET
-318 PVLASGTGAVPAG
+318 PVRKSGAGAVPATG
-331 AVAFEGVTVRYPGRS
+331 GLRFEGVTVRYPERS
-346 VDAVDDVSFSVEP
+346 SDAVSDVSFEVRP

-371 GKSTLL
+371 GKTTLL
-377 NVLLGFVRPTEGRV
+377 NALLGFVRPTAGRV
-391 RIGGADL
+391 AVGGVDLAEADL
-398 ADLDLEEWRSRIAW
+398 AEWRSQVAW
-412 VPQRPHLYAGTI
+412 VPQRPHLFAGSV
-424 ADNVRLARPDAEE
+424 AENVRPARPGADD
-437 SAVRRALRDAGA
+437 SAVREALADAGA

-457 EGADTVLGEDGAGL
+457 DGVRTVLGEDGAGL

-509 VAAVRRLAVGR
+509 VEAVRRLAVGR
-520 TVLLVVHRPALLE
+520 TVLLVVHRPALLG

-538 VRLEGASSVG
+538 VRLEPVASPDRAAWSGGTGTRRSDVVASEPTAG
-548 HRGDARPTREL
+548 TEKAAPLPERRG
-559 RPLTSHPRPPAT
+559 
-571 RLAQLERGP
+571 
-580 EGAGVDGSGHGLRGA
+580 
-595 AEVGRLG
+595 
-602 SGPEGAEVGR
+602 
-612 LGSGPEGLRVG
+612 
-623 RQGSGP
+623 
-629 EGVGVGP
+629 
-636 SEREA
+636 
-641 VGQDPRGRG
+641 G
-650 VLGRVRGLAGDRRG
+650 VLARVRAMAGPRRG
-664 RLGVALLL
+664 RLALALLL
-672 GTLAVGSAVGLM
+672 GSLALGSAVGLM

-703 MVAVTATR
+703 MIAVTATR
-711 AFGIGRAVFRYAER
+711 TFGIGRAVFRYAER
-725 LVSHDAVLRMLA
+725 LVSHEAVLRMLA

-752 AGLRTTRRGDLLT
+752 AGLRTTRRGDLLS
-765 RLVADVDALQDYWLR
+765 RLVSDVDALQDYWLR
-780 WLLPAGVAVAV
+780 WLLPAAAAAVV
-791 SAASVGFTAWLLPE
+791 SAGSVGFTAWLLPE
-805 AGAALAVGL
+805 AGAVLAVGL

-820 VPLVT
+820 VPLLTGAV
-825 ATAARR
+825 ARR
-831 AERRLAPARAVLA
+831 AERRLAPARGVLA
-844 TRVTDLLT
+844 TRVADLLT

-857 AVAGALPAR
+857 TVAGALPAR
-866 TDAARR
+866 TAEARR
-872 ADGTLTRIASRS
+872 ADAELTRITSR
-884 AAVTALGDGLTA
+884 AATATALGDGLTA
-896 LVSGLTVTA
+896 LISGLTVTA
-905 GALLGA
+905 AALVGA
-911 QAVSAGRLG
+911 QAVADGRLS
-920 GVAMAVVV
+920 GVATAVVV

-938 LGLPLAVRYRQRVRR
+938 LGLPLAAQYRQRVRK

-973 PRQAPASPFPLV
+973 PAKAPESPFPVVVKALAARHGGQERDAVAGVDLV
-985 LKQLTARYEGQ
+985 LER
-996 RREAL
+996 
-1001 AGFDLTLEQGRRI
+1001 GRRT
-1014 AVVGTSG
+1014 AVVGPSG
-1021 AGKTTLAQVL
+1021 SGKTTLAQVL
-1031 LRFLDPQAGSYT
+1031 LRFLDPRGGTYT
-1043 LAGADACA
+1043 LGGVDAFGMD
-1051 VAGDDVRRLV
+1051 GDDVRRMV

-1084 DAGEADLRGALAR
+1084 DATDSALRDVLGR
-1097 ARLLDWVEG
+1097 VRLLDWADG
-1106 LPDGLDT
+1106 LPDGIDT
-1113 LVGEH
+1113 LIGEH

-1164 LAATEGRTTLLITHR
+1164 LAATEGRTTLMITHR
-1179 LAGLDAVDEVI
+1179 LAGLEAVDEVI
-1190 VLDAGRVVQRGPY
+1190 VLDGGHVVQRG
-1203 AELAA
+1203 AFDELVRAQ
-1208 VDGPLRAMARREAEA
+1208 GPLREMSERESRTEMALLAR
-1223 ESLVGVG
+1223 

>member
-15 TRLFLVAV
+15 TRLFLLAV
-23 VGLGAVG
+23 VVLGAVG
-30 AGLVIAQAMLIAEV
+30 AALVIAQAMLIAEV
-44 VVGAFQQ
+44 VVGAFQHGFSATQ
-51 GQSVTELRTPLLLL
+51 LRSPLALL
-65 ASVAVGRSVVA
+65 VAVAIGRGVVA

-97 LLDRAAALGPGWLSG
+97 LLERAALLGPGWLSG
-112 QRTGSLVTLATRG
+112 QRTGSLVALATRG

-162 GIIIGTLPLIP
+162 AIIVGTLPLIP
-173 LFMMLIGWATQSRM
+173 LFMVLIGWATRAQM
-187 DGQWRL
+187 DRQWRM

-220 AESIRRITGEYRQAT
+220 AESIRKITGEYRQAT
-235 LRTLRIAFLSS
+235 MRTLRIAFLSS

-251 LATLSVALVA
+251 LATISVALVA

-267 LVHGDMDLSIGLVI
+267 LVHGEMDLYVGIVI
-281 LILAPEA
+281 LVLAPEA

-306 AAAEEIFTVLET
+306 AAAEEIFAVLET
-318 PVLASGTGAVPAG
+318 PAPAAG
-331 AVAFEGVTVRYPGRS
+331 SLHAAAGEIGFEGVTVRFPGRS
-346 VDAVDDVSFSVEP
+346 TNAVSDVSFTVAP

-377 NVLLGFVRPTEGRV
+377 NVLLGFVEPTAGRV
-391 RIGGADL
+391 RAGEVDLAAADL
-398 ADLDLEEWRSRIAW
+398 TEWRSRIAW
-412 VPQRPHLYAGTI
+412 VPQRPHLYAGSI
-424 ADNVRLARPDAEE
+424 AENVRLARPDADDV
-437 SAVRRALRDAGA
+437 AVRGALVDAGA
-449 LEFVDALP
+449 AGFVDALP
-457 EGADTVLGEDGAGL
+457 DGADTLLGEDGAGL

-482 RAFLADRPVLLLDEP
+482 RAFLADRPLLLLDEP
-497 TAALDGATEAEV
+497 TASLDGATEAEV
-509 VAAVRRLAVGR
+509 VETVRRLAVGR
-520 TVLLVVHRPALLE
+520 TVLLVVHRPALLG

-538 VRLEGASSVG
+538 IRLQAASPE
-548 HRGDARPTREL
+548 DARLAEL
-559 RPLTSHPRPPAT
+559 VTDSATDPA
-571 RLAQLERGP
+571 L
-580 EGAGVDGSGHGLRGA
+580 
-595 AEVGRLG
+595 LG
-602 SGPEGAEVGR
+602 SGVRSARGIEPTDPVVADGD
-612 LGSGPEGLRVG
+612 GPTPV
-623 RQGSGP
+623 
-629 EGVGVGP
+629 P
-636 SEREA
+636 SRH
-641 VGQDPRGRG
+641 GG
-650 VLGRVRGLAGDRRG
+650 VLARVRAMAAPRRG
-664 RLGVALLL
+664 PLALALLL
-672 GTLAVGSAVGLM
+672 GSLALGSAVGLM

-693 ASQQPPVLYL
+693 ASEHPPVLYL

-725 LVSHDAVLRMLA
+725 LVAHDAVLRMLA

-752 AGLRTTRRGDLLT
+752 AGLRTTRRGDLLS

-780 WLLPAGVAVAV
+780 WLLPAGAAVMV
-791 SAASVGFTAWLLPE
+791 SAVSVGFTAWLLPE
-805 AGAALAVGL
+805 AAAALAVGL
-814 LAAGVG
+814 LAAGAG

-825 ATAARR
+825 GAVARR
-831 AERRLAPARAVLA
+831 AERRLAPARGALA
-844 TRVTDLLT
+844 TQVADLLT

-857 AVAGALPAR
+857 TVAGALPAR
-866 TDAARR
+866 TAETRR
-872 ADGTLTRIASRS
+872 ADGVLTRISSR
-884 AAVTALGDGLTA
+884 AATATALGDGLTA
-896 LVSGLTVTA
+896 LVCGLTVAATA
-905 GALLGA
+905 LVGA
-911 QAVSAGRLG
+911 QAVAAGRLD
-920 GVAMAVVV
+920 GVLMAVVV

-938 LGLPLAVRYRQRVRR
+938 MGLPLAVQYRQRVHK

-963 APEPVREPER
+963 APDPVREPER
-973 PRQAPASPFPLV
+973 PRQAPASPFPLRLDGV
-985 LKQLTARYEGQ
+985 RARHAGQ
-996 RREAL
+996 QHRDAL
-1001 AGFDLTLEQGRRI
+1001 AGLDLTLDEGRRV

-1031 LRFLDPQAGSYT
+1031 LRFLDAEAGTYT
-1043 LAGADACA
+1043 LGGVDAYGMD
-1051 VAGDDVRRLV
+1051 GDSVRRLV

-1069 LFDSSV
+1069 LFDSTV

-1084 DAGEADLRGALAR
+1084 DATEAGLRDALGR
-1097 ARLLDWVEG
+1097 ARLIDWVDG

-1113 LVGEH
+1113 LIGEH

-1190 VLDAGRVVQRGPY
+1190 VLADGSVVQRGPF
-1203 AELAA
+1203 ADLSA
-1208 VDGPLRAMARREAEA
+1208 VDGPLREMVERETAGDL
-1223 ESLVGVG
+1223 LVGAVVG